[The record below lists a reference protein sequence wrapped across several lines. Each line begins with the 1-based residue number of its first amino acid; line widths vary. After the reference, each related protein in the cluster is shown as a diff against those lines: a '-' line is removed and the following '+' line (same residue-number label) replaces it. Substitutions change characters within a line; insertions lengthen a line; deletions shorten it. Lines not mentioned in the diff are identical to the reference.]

1 MFAGFSTKQ
10 RQVCSQDDLGQ
21 ASMELQSLNHSAQVI
36 IEAFQ
41 VHIFVFNTFFLLSE
55 ILAAKKKTYSDLAKV
70 DIDNT
75 RQKLDSLR
83 IEREAEGEGYLLLI
97 KNFPKMWTI
106 LLPTLACTQT

>member
-1 MFAGFSTKQ
+1 
-10 RQVCSQDDLGQ
+10 
-21 ASMELQSLNHSAQVI
+21 MELQSLNHSAQVI

-55 ILAAKKKTYSDLAKV
+55 ILAAKKKTYSDLAKLINSTKV